1 MNKTHVPVMLQET
14 IEKLHVKDNGFY
26 VDCTLGEG
34 GHSYEIYKSLN
45 ADGNL
50 LSIDNDA
57 GAIDFVKGFYEETK
71 SQNWQI
77 VQGNFSKIDTYL
89 KKYNRKP
96 DGIIMDLGISSRQ
109 LEVETR
115 GFSYI
120 QEAQPLDMRMD
131 TNLGVTAKDLL
142 YALNESELT
151 KLFRKYGEEEYASKI
166 ARNIKK
172 YLEKGN
178 EINTV
183 GDLVSIIYKVLPSK
197 EIHDS
202 KHPARRVF
210 QALRIAV
217 NDELNS
223 LETGLQ
229 DCYDALNKGGRLVVI
244 TFHSLEDRIVKKF
257 FESNGNCITK
267 KPITP
272 RYEEIL
278 SNSRAHSAKLRVTE
292 KK

>member
-1 MNKTHVPVMLQET
+1 MNKTHVPVLLQET
-14 IEKLHVKDNGFY
+14 IEKLHIKENGFY

-34 GHSYEIYKSLN
+34 GHSFEIYKLLDK
-45 ADGNL
+45 DGKL

-57 GAIDFVKGFYEETK
+57 SAIDFVKGFYKETK
-71 SQNWQI
+71 NNNWAI
-77 VQGNFSKIDTYL
+77 VQGNFSKINEYL
-89 KKYNRKP
+89 KKYDVKP

-115 GFSYI
+115 GFSYM
-120 QEAQPLDMRMD
+120 QDNQPLDMRMD

-142 YALNESELT
+142 YALNENELV
-151 KLFRKYGEEEYASKI
+151 KLFRKYGEEDYATKI
-166 ARNIKK
+166 AKSIKRH
-172 YLEKGN
+172 LEKGN

-183 GDLVSIIYKVLPSK
+183 GELVSIIYKVLPSK

-223 LETGLQ
+223 LETGLN
-229 DCYDALNKGGRLVVI
+229 DCYQALNKGGRLAVI
-244 TFHSLEDRIVKKF
+244 TFHSLEDRIVKKY
-257 FESNGNCITK
+257 FEQNGNCITK

-278 SNSRAHSAKLRVTE
+278 SNPRAHSAKLRVTE

>member
-34 GHSYEIYKSLN
+34 GHSYEIYKLLN

-57 GAIDFVKGFYEETK
+57 SAIDFVKGFYKETK
-71 SQNWQI
+71 KQNWQI
-77 VQGNFSKIDTYL
+77 VQGNFSRIDTYL

-142 YALNESELT
+142 YALHESELT

-229 DCYDALNKGGRLVVI
+229 DCYYALNKGGRLVVI

-278 SNSRAHSAKLRVTE
+278 SNPRAHSAKLRVTE

>member
-77 VQGNFSKIDTYL
+77 VQGNFSKINTYL

-120 QEAQPLDMRMD
+120 QETQPLDMRMD

-142 YALNESELT
+142 YALNENELT

-166 ARNIKK
+166 AKNIKK

-229 DCYDALNKGGRLVVI
+229 DCYYALNKGGRLVVI

-278 SNSRAHSAKLRVTE
+278 SNPRAHSAKLRVTE